1 MKIELH
7 EITIREVVNGYR
19 DSQEHGVVGYDG
31 KLNIRP
37 AYQREFV
44 YKEKQRNAVIETV
57 MKGFPL
63 NVMYWVEDLVCGY
76 ELLDGQQRTISICQY
91 VNGDFS
97 INSRFFH
104 NLTDT
109 EQNQILDYPLMIYIC
124 KGTDKEKLDWFKII
138 NIAGVQLKEQE
149 IRNAIYTGVWLSD
162 AKKYF
167 SKIGCVAYLLG
178 NKYLNGEVNRQD
190 YLETVLSWISAKEEM
205 KIEDYMAIH
214 QHCTH
219 ATPLWCYFQN
229 VINWTRTI
237 FPKYRK
243 EMKGV
248 QWGFLYNKYGKD
260 DFDPQELEL
269 KVSKLMQDD
278 DVTKRSGIYEYLLS
292 GNEKHLNIRAFTD
305 NEKRKVYERQGGI
318 CPHCVSEN
326 RAKTHYDIE
335 EMEADHITP
344 WRDGGKTSTENCQML
359 CKEHNRLKSS
369 K

>member
-7 EITIREVVNGYR
+7 EIKIRDIVNGYV
-19 DSQEHGVVGYDG
+19 DSQESGVVGYGG

-37 AYQREFV
+37 AFQREFV

-57 MKGFPL
+57 VKGFPL
-63 NVMYWVEDLVCGY
+63 NVMYWVEDDGGNF

-97 INSRFFH
+97 INSRAFH
-104 NLTDT
+104 NLTET
-109 EQNQILDYPLMIYIC
+109 EKKHILDYPLMIYIC
-124 KGTDKEKLDWFKII
+124 KGNDKEKLDWFKII

-149 IRNAIYTGVWLSD
+149 LRNAIYTGEWLSD
-162 AKKYF
+162 TKRYF
-167 SKIGCVAYLLG
+167 SKNGCAAYLLA

-190 YLETVLSWISAKEEM
+190 YLETALEWISAKENI
-205 KIEDYMAIH
+205 KLEDYMSIH
-214 QHCTH
+214 QHDRH
-219 ATPLWCYFQN
+219 ATPLWQYFQS
-229 VINWTRTI
+229 VISWVQTI

-243 EMKGV
+243 EMKGLA
-248 QWGFLYNKYGKD
+248 WGILYNTYGDKVYN
-260 DFDPQELEL
+260 PQELEAKIL
-269 KVSKLMQDD
+269 SLMQDD

-305 NEKRKVYERQGGI
+305 NEKRRVYERQKGI
-318 CPHCVSEN
+318 CPHCVAEK
-326 RAKTHYDIE
+326 RQKTHYELE

-344 WRDGGKTSTENCQML
+344 WCEGGKTSIDNCQML
-359 CKEHNRLKSS
+359 CKEHNRRKSS